1 VTGGNEKTKPNKANP
16 PPAGSMQ
23 ETLAPATFGIW
34 IAGKLEFFDG
44 FDILPVTVGAGPRA
58 CPAPPRGVAPTVA

>member
-1 VTGGNEKTKPNKANP
+1 VKGNYGNISTRGQRKNKANSKPNKANS
-16 PPAGSMQ
+16 PPAGSLQ

-44 FDILPVTVGAGPRA
+44 FDILPV
-58 CPAPPRGVAPTVA
+58 